1 MARRS
6 GLGRGLGALIPGS
19 ETTEKAESA
28 AGTPK
33 ATGAA
38 KTSRESIEVL
48 DSAFREVPIDS
59 IVPNRYQPRT
69 NLDES
74 ELESL
79 SASIKELG
87 VLQPILVRSADNGR
101 YELIAGERRW
111 RASKQAKLKM
121 VPVILKDSDDVTS
134 LEQALVEN
142 LHRKDLNP
150 LDEAAAYQQLI
161 DDFSMTH
168 EQVGKRVGRSRVA
181 ISNILRLM
189 QLPPKVQRLVMEEKI
204 TEGHAR
210 ALIGI
215 EDASYQLQL
224 AERAAKEQ
232 LSVRAVEEASRI
244 RKDLEKPRTALPT
257 GTAQKQ
263 LSKTNAASLEWTEK
277 LAEALDTRVTIDIGG
292 RRGRIVI
299 EFADLDD
306 LDRVS
311 STIVGASASR

>member
-19 ETTEKAESA
+19 ENEPAE
-28 AGTPK
+28 
-33 ATGAA
+33 ATKPPG
-38 KTSRESIEVL
+38 REERVL
-48 DSAFREVPIDS
+48 VQDSAFRDVPIDS
-59 IVPNRYQPRT
+59 IRPNRYQPRS
-69 NLDES
+69 NLDEK
-74 ELESL
+74 ELEPL
-79 SASIKELG
+79 AASIRELG
-87 VLQPILVRSADNGR
+87 ILQPILVRTADEGQ

-111 RASKQAKLKM
+111 RAAKLIKLAI

-168 EQVGKRVGRSRVA
+168 EQVGKRVGRSRVT
-181 ISNILRLM
+181 ISNLLRLM
-189 QLPPKVQRLVMEEKI
+189 QLPPKVQRLVMDEKI
-204 TEGHAR
+204 SEGHAR

-215 EDASYQLQL
+215 DDEAYQLQL
-224 AERAAKEQ
+224 AERVAKDQ
-232 LSVRAVEEASRI
+232 LSVRAVEEAARM
-244 RKDLEKPRTALPT
+244 RKDLEKPKVAMPSNSPK
-257 GTAQKQ
+257 QK
-263 LSKTNAASLEWTEK
+263 SVKSDAAALEWTER
-277 LAEALDTRVTIDIGG
+277 LAEVLDTRVTVDIGG
-292 RRGRIVI
+292 KRGRIII

-311 STIVGASASR
+311 STIVGAGTPIV